1 MQHLLDKRI
10 FGGNPEHSPKRQSV
24 TSETFKYLAASFNLK
39 FSEMLFIEFSL
50 LGLINVV
57 SYYYKT
63 NYDPLKKSKSLSEKY
78 LNN

>member
-1 MQHLLDKRI
+1 MQTLLDKRI
-10 FGGNPEHSPKRQSV
+10 LGGNVDVSPNLQSV
-24 TSETFKYLAASFNLK
+24 TSEIFKYLAASFNLK

-63 NYDPLKKSKSLSEKY
+63 NYDPLKK
-78 LNN
+78 